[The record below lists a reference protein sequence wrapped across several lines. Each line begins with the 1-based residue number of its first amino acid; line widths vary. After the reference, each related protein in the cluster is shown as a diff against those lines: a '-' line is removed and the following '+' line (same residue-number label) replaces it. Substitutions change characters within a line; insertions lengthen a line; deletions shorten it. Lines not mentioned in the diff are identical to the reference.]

1 MLKICPMPTASMAA
15 LPLTLAQRKLLDT
28 YHFDAESFLMLKR
41 ELQEGRFPAERNEAH
56 EQLTPPALTDFVPWP
71 GPISS
76 ERMALLAEGE
86 RAIAEGEVCVAVLNG
101 GMATRFGGVVKG
113 VVVVED
119 NKSFLQ
125 LKLEHVAKVGA
136 GVPVFLMNS
145 FATHEATGKHLQ
157 ECLGT
162 RAKNVH
168 SVCQSISMRLD
179 PKGELFVDKA
189 GEPSFYA
196 PGHGD
201 LLRAL
206 AHSEAFQTFV
216 KNGGKYVA
224 VSNVDNLAATLSPI
238 VIGAHIRGQK
248 PVTVEVAPR
257 QAQDAG
263 GAPVR
268 RNGHL
273 EVLEGFR
280 YPKSFDMA
288 SLPVFNTNSFVLSH
302 TAVRDDYPLTWFR
315 ADKKVDGAPVVQF
328 ERLVGEITAFC
339 PSTYLMVPRQG
350 PECRFLPVKSPPD
363 LPNILPWVRA
373 HL

>member
-1 MLKICPMPTASMAA
+1 MAA
-15 LPLTLAQRKLLDT
+15 LPLTSAQRKLLAT
-28 YHFDAESFLMLKR
+28 YNFDAESFLMLKR
-41 ELQEGRFPAERNEAH
+41 ELKEGRFPTERNEAL
-56 EQLTPPALTDFVPWP
+56 EPLAPPTPDDFMPWP
-71 GPISS
+71 QIHSA
-76 ERMALLAEGE
+76 ERQELMALGE
-86 RAIAEGEVCVAVLNG
+86 RAIAQGEVCVAVLNG

-113 VVVVED
+113 VVLVD
-119 NKSFLQ
+119 GHKSFLQ
-125 LKLEHVAKVGA
+125 LKLTHVAKMGTD
-136 GVPVFLMNS
+136 VPVFLMNS
-145 FATHEATGKHLQ
+145 FATHETTQKHLQ
-157 ECLGT
+157 EILGP
-162 RAKNVH
+162 RAEQVH

-179 PKGELFVDKA
+179 PQGELFVDKA

-216 KNGGKYVA
+216 KKGGKYIA

-257 QAQDAG
+257 EAQDAG

-280 YPKSFDMA
+280 YPKSFDMT
-288 SLPVFNTNSFVLSH
+288 SLPVFNTNSFVFSH
-302 TAVRDDYPLTWFR
+302 SAIRDDYPLTWFR

-328 ERLVGEITAFC
+328 ERLVGEITYFC

>member
-1 MLKICPMPTASMAA
+1 
-15 LPLTLAQRKLLDT
+15 
-28 YHFDAESFLMLKR
+28 
-41 ELQEGRFPAERNEAH
+41 
-56 EQLTPPALTDFVPWP
+56 
-71 GPISS
+71 
-76 ERMALLAEGE
+76 
-86 RAIAEGEVCVAVLNG
+86 
-101 GMATRFGGVVKG
+101 
-113 VVVVED
+113 
-119 NKSFLQ
+119 
-125 LKLEHVAKVGA
+125 
-136 GVPVFLMNS
+136 MNS
-145 FATHEATGKHLQ
+145 FATHEATQQHLQ
-157 ECLGT
+157 QVLGP
-162 RAKNVH
+162 RAKEVH

-179 PKGELFVDKA
+179 PQGELFVDKA

-216 KNGGKYVA
+216 QNGGKYIA
-224 VSNVDNLAATLSPI
+224 VSNVDNLAATLSPL

-288 SLPVFNTNSFVLSH
+288 SLPVFNTNSFVFSH
-302 TAVRDDYPLTWFR
+302 SAIRDDYPLTWFR
-315 ADKKVDGAPVVQF
+315 ADKKVDAAPVVQF
-328 ERLVGEITAFC
+328 ERLVGEITSFC
-339 PSTYLMVPRQG
+339 PSTYLMVPREG